1 MKSEPKEGAAWVS
14 LGSACQLSGNKM
26 AALNTI
32 GELRQINPVMAEK
45 LFDLVLLE

>member
-45 LFDLVLLE
+45 LFDLVVLE